1 MTGLH
6 DADRGQRLS
15 RRLPGPLRRLARRYS
30 DWNYAWQVDIAL
42 RYVPVEAALSADG
55 WLTGK
60 ARVLDVGCGSKGGV
74 TSYVPVRT
82 VGVDLSFNE
91 ARIRRHPAVTPVVGS
106 ALRLPV
112 ADAAVDVALCMDT
125 LEHLSPSQREQLID
139 ELFRVTRPGGVVIA
153 GAPCGL
159 KARAAEQ
166 VASARYQG
174 RTGREHP
181 WLAEHLMYPPMT
193 PDGLRSMM
201 GDAAGRRFVRYE
213 VRLVANTNLQLWQL
227 LQEQGA
233 LRHVHRAL
241 FRPWWPWLREQHAPP
256 VYRQVCIV
264 RDTTKPWSGTD
275 SPGRVVEPRTTHERL
290 ST

>member
-1 MTGLH
+1 MTGLK

-15 RRLPGPLRRLARRYS
+15 RRLPGPLRGLARRYS

-42 RYVPVEAALSADG
+42 RYVPVEAALAEAG
-55 WLTGK
+55 WLRG
-60 ARVLDVGCGSKGGV
+60 AGLILDVGCGSKGGV

-91 ARIRRHPAVTPVVGS
+91 ARVRRHPAVTPVVGS

-112 ADAAVDVALCMDT
+112 ADASVDVALCMDT
-125 LEHLSPSQREQLID
+125 LEHLSPPQRETLVA
-139 ELFRVTRPGGVVIA
+139 ELFRVVRPTGLVIA

-193 PDGLRSMM
+193 TDGMRAMLA
-201 GDAAGRRFVRYE
+201 DAAARRFVRYE
-213 VRLVANTNLQLWQL
+213 LRMTPNTNLQLWQL

-233 LRHVHRAL
+233 LQHLHRPL
-241 FRPWWPWLREQHAPP
+241 FRPWWPYLRLQHDPP
-256 VYRQVCIV
+256 VYRHVCIV
-264 RDTTKPWSGTD
+264 RDATQPWTTAGQPAG
-275 SPGRVVEPRTTHERL
+275 
-290 ST
+290 STNNGSNA

>member
-1 MTGLH
+1 MTGLQ

-30 DWNYAWQVDIAL
+30 DWNYGWQVDIAL
-42 RYVPVEAALSADG
+42 RYVPVAAALREGG
-55 WLTGK
+55 WLAG
-60 ARVLDVGCGSKGGV
+60 RPLILDVGCGSKGGV

-91 ARIRRHPAVTPVVGS
+91 ARLRRHRAVTPLIGS

-112 ADAAVDVALCMDT
+112 VDGAADVALCMDT
-125 LEHLSPSQREQLID
+125 LEHLSPADREMLAG
-139 ELFRVTRPGGVVIA
+139 ELFRVTRAGGLVIA

-166 VASARYQG
+166 VVSARYQG
-174 RTGREHP
+174 RTGRQHP

-193 PDGLRSMM
+193 PAGLQRLLA
-201 GDAAGRRFVRYE
+201 DAAVRRFDRFELRMVP
-213 VRLVANTNLQLWQL
+213 NTNLQLWQL
-227 LQEQGA
+227 LQEQGP
-233 LRHVHRAL
+233 LRHLHRAL
-241 FRPWWPWLREQHAPP
+241 FRPWWPALRGQHSPP

-264 RDTTKPWSGTD
+264 RDVSPPWTSGALRD
-275 SPGRVVEPRTTHERL
+275 GAANNGSNA
-290 ST
+290 

>member
-1 MTGLH
+1 MTGLQ

-15 RRLPGPLRRLARRYS
+15 RGLPGPLRGLARRYS
-30 DWNYAWQVDIAL
+30 DWNYGWQVDIAL
-42 RYVPVEAALSADG
+42 RYVPVEAALAAEG
-55 WLTGK
+55 WLAGQPLI
-60 ARVLDVGCGSKGGV
+60 LDVGCGSKGGV

-91 ARIRRHPAVTPVVGS
+91 TRIRRHPAVTPVVGS

-112 ADAAVDVALCMDT
+112 ADGAVDVALCMDT
-125 LEHLSPSQREQLID
+125 LEHLSPLQREMLIG
-139 ELFRVTRPGGVVIA
+139 ELFRVTRLGGMVIA

-193 PDGLRSMM
+193 PDGLRGMM
-201 GDAAGRRFVRYE
+201 ADAAGRRFGRHE
-213 VRLVANTNLQLWQL
+213 LRMVANTNLQLWQL
-227 LQEQGA
+227 LQEQGS
-233 LRHVHRAL
+233 LRHLHRAL
-241 FRPWWPWLREQHAPP
+241 FRPWWPYLREKHDLP

-264 RDTTKPWSGTD
+264 RDTTKPWNVAGQPAGSSING
-275 SPGRVVEPRTTHERL
+275 SNA
-290 ST
+290 